1 MTKISQ
7 LCLEVMLKKWRVKD
21 GRAEEGW
28 NLAQEP
34 KDTVLSL
41 FYKGL
46 MRSPPGQLGASSL
59 GDEFL
64 APRTGGKDI
73 TVLPNHCSKG
83 GRF

>member
-1 MTKISQ
+1 M
-7 LCLEVMLKKWRVKD
+7 MLKKWRVKD

-34 KDTVLSL
+34 KDIVLSL

-46 MRSPPGQLGASSL
+46 MCSPPGQLGASSL